1 MKIKVNITGYKKFLK
16 KYSLFIILSTI
27 ICGAVISGAAY
38 FLTGRDYVSESQLL
52 VNLPQNEATTNA
64 DAIVANEGMINTYK
78 QIIKSDEFLSEIAE
92 DNNLDSSDLKDNI
105 QIEQVENSYAFNV
118 TLTNKSRKTVA
129 ALSNQISTRFKNT
142 INQYVSVEN
151 VQILS
156 SNIISS
162 DRSRLMNLL
171 RFAAIGLL
179 TGFCL
184 SMGTALIK
192 ENVIFE

>member
-1 MKIKVNITGYKKFLK
+1 MKIKVNITGYKRFLK
-16 KYSLFIILSTI
+16 KYSLFIVLSTI
-27 ICGAVISGAAY
+27 ICGAAISGAAY
-38 FLTGRDYVSESQLL
+38 FLTGREYVSESQLL

-78 QIIKSDEFLSEIAE
+78 QIIKSDEFLDLIAK
-92 DNNLDSSDLKDNI
+92 DNKIDTSDLKDNI
-105 QIEQVENSYAFNV
+105 QIEQVENSYAFSVNV
-118 TLTNKSRKTVA
+118 TDKSRKTVA
-129 ALSNQISTRFKNT
+129 ALSKQISIQFKNT
-142 INQYVSVEN
+142 INQYVEVEN

-156 SNIISS
+156 SNIVSS
-162 DRSRLMNLL
+162 DKSRLINLL

-184 SMGTALIK
+184 SMGFALIK